1 MDCDQIAELLDAY
14 SLGVAEPDEAAAIE
28 EHVADCVRCWSS
40 LNEAQQA
47 AASLAFSSS
56 IQRVPE
62 PLRRRILSEA
72 DRPTEPVRGRVRTA
86 GLLGRLWPVGA
97 GALAGTAAAALVFAV
112 VLQSEVNDLQDENNS
127 LASEVQQA
135 DRLISDQRQLVTVF
149 GAPDMQQVAMQ
160 ASEAETPI
168 TASYHWSADYKVGA
182 ILCDQ
187 LPELQKGEVY
197 KVWLLSGDNQAQE
210 IDSFYSWDGVGPFS
224 LEDVEPPAE
233 GPISVG
239 LSIDDADAPRPGRML
254 LWADLSD

>member
-40 LNEAQQA
+40 LSEAQQA
-47 AASLAFSSS
+47 AASLALSSAL
-56 IQRVPE
+56 QRAPE
-62 PLRRRILSEA
+62 LLRRRILSEIDRA
-72 DRPTEPVRGRVRTA
+72 DEPVRDRVGAGRVLA
-86 GLLGRLWPVGA
+86 RLWPVGA
-97 GALAGTAAAALVFAV
+97 GALAATAAASLVFAV
-112 VLQSEVNDLQDENNS
+112 VLQSEVNDLQDENDS

-135 DRLISDQRQLVTVF
+135 DSLISDQRQIMTVF
-149 GAPDMQQVAMQ
+149 GAPDMQQVTMQ
-160 ASEAETPI
+160 TGEAGAPI

-187 LPELQKGEVY
+187 LPDLQKGEVY
-197 KVWLLSGDNQAQE
+197 KVWLLSGDEPQE
-210 IDSFYSWDGVGPFS
+210 IDSFYSWDGIGPFS
-224 LEDVEPPAE
+224 LEHVERPAA
-233 GPISVG
+233 GPVSVG